1 MWTIAKG
8 EGAKPVPAG
17 LFQADA
23 SGGAIHLQRGPVD
36 PNLGVVAVTLENEGG
51 AQAPTSTPIIAAP
64 LQ

>member
-1 MWTIAKG
+1 MWTIPKG

-17 LFQADA
+17 LFQSDA

-51 AQAPTSTPIIAAP
+51 AQAPTSTPLIVAA